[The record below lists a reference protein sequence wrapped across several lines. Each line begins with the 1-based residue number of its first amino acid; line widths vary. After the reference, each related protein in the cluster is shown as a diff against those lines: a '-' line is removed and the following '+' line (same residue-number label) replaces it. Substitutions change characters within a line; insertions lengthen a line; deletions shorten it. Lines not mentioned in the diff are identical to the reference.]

1 MVYMHTLLT
10 LAPPYFVDLEIS
22 RFYFLFLFLCQHTK
36 VELSNVHHKVGE
48 IVLGASFL
56 SSVISPSL
64 LPLSLLSVCV
74 CLTFF

>member
-1 MVYMHTLLT
+1 MHTLST
-10 LAPPYFVDLEIS
+10 LAPPYLVDLEKSIL
-22 RFYFLFLFLCQHTK
+22 FFLSFFLTHKK

-64 LPLSLLSVCV
+64 LPLSLLFCV
-74 CLTFF
+74 LPFFS

>member
-1 MVYMHTLLT
+1 M
-10 LAPPYFVDLEIS
+10 
-22 RFYFLFLFLCQHTK
+22 
-36 VELSNVHHKVGE
+36 HHKVGE